1 MDAKRPKSRFFL
13 NCDTCFVDQ
22 KRLFCLSNYPFMKN
36 VPFYEMS
43 CLQNVLI
50 PNLSF
55 KQTDLLIKEG
65 ENLNFAQLNN

>member
-1 MDAKRPKSRFFL
+1 
-13 NCDTCFVDQ
+13 
-22 KRLFCLSNYPFMKN
+22 MKN

-50 PNLSF
+50 LNLSF